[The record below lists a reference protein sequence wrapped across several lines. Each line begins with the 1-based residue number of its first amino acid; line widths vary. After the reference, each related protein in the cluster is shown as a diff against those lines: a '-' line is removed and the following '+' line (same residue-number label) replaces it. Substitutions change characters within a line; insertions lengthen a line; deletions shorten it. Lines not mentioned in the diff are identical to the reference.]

1 MFQIVESERKTAVLK
16 HPSLPCLVGYHAV
29 NLLSGCPYE
38 CRYCYTQSY
47 SSHPGWGRVVFYANT
62 VELLKRELARRRERV
77 RLVYFSTACE
87 PFVDDAKILDQLFEA
102 MRVLLERSVSILIST
117 KSVIPDNFLD
127 LFERYRDLVHV
138 QAGLMR
144 LEFGG

>member
-1 MFQIVESERKTAVLK
+1 M
-16 HPSLPCLVGYHAV
+16 
-29 NLLSGCPYE
+29 
-38 CRYCYTQSY
+38 
-47 SSHPGWGRVVFYANT
+47 
-62 VELLKRELARRRERV
+62 